1 MTSRGDTDNF
11 PQDPAELALDR
22 ASQTRNQQEEG
33 PSTMIAR
40 PTHPDQPRCV
50 DCGNTV
56 GPWAPTGD
64 RDHDGAQR
72 FRCAPGHG
80 CQATST
86 DEQPASTMRA
96 AFDALAERALADGAT
111 ITGDDLAR
119 LRYLADAINNQPSD
133 VHGLTCV
140 DCGRLVCVSRW
151 PLPPV
156 TVSCLV
162 CEGIA

>member
-1 MTSRGDTDNF
+1 
-11 PQDPAELALDR
+11 
-22 ASQTRNQQEEG
+22 
-33 PSTMIAR
+33 MIAR

-64 RDHDGAQR
+64 RDHNGAQL
-72 FRCAPGHG
+72 FRCADGHG
-80 CQATST
+80 CQAAST
-86 DEQPASTMRA
+86 GAQPAGTLRA
-96 AFDALAERALADGAT
+96 AFDALAERALKGPTT

-119 LRYLADAINNQPSD
+119 LRYLADAINNQPAD